1 MPVNESVQRA
11 HDELLAT
18 KPEGVVHE
26 RCSLCS
32 VAGDIRMADKEVAKV
47 ADTDTKFTEEQHFAL
62 LESAVAR
69 ETSTLNTRIAELE
82 GQLVA
87 QCTETASVAT
97 VNTDLQ
103 TRIDVLEAEKS
114 AAVAATSEVQAA
126 FDTFK
131 SELADKAEIQTR
143 KADRVA
149 AIQAANEGL
158 PEEYFTDERA
168 QRWAEMSDETFDV
181 LVEGLSAVP
190 ATKADS
196 SEVVQQQ
203 ARETAAFSGGTVIP
217 ATTGGSTLGSLFQAV
232 GMTPAVN

>member
-26 RCSLCS
+26 RCNLCL
-32 VAGDIRMADKEVAKV
+32 VTGDIRMTDKEVAKV
-47 ADTDTKFTEEQHFAL
+47 ADVTETKFTEEQHFAL

-69 ETSTLNTRIAELE
+69 ETSTLTARIAELE
-82 GQLVA
+82 AAALA
-87 QCTETASVAT
+87 NMTEAASVASA
-97 VNTDLQ
+97 NTELQ

-114 AAVAATSEVQAA
+114 AALAATSDVQAA

-131 SELADKAEIQTR
+131 SELADKAEVETR

-158 PEEYFTDERA
+158 PEDYFTDERA

-190 ATKADS
+190 ATKTE
-196 SEVVQQQ
+196 SEVTQQ
-203 ARETAAFSGGTVIP
+203 ARETSAFTGGTVIP

-232 GMTPAVN
+232 GLTPASN